1 MLKVNQF
8 EKRLIVDIKLRLTLI
23 LKNKDLII

>member
-8 EKRLIVDIKLRLTLI
+8 EKRLIVDIKFRLTLI